1 MFAPKS
7 VSRGVAGSYTTWVLG
22 TVEYTTWVSIGV
34 YIQYLLNQSFPF
46 ISRNRKQC
54 LRGQGSLSILM
65 GWGLQYSFTTATISR
80 KAMFAPKS
88 VSRGVAG
95 SYCWVDYMG
104 KGNYSICSIFPL
116 QQRFSRPKLFGNTN
130 FPYFSVSAILNA
142 NVAFRKLRTPTDIV
156 WMLLYTLPHTL
167 PLLKAITQSIP
178 DKNRTEWN
186 RMNPWTGL
194 DTNRNGTEPERTASR
209 FIKLFSNRCES
220 MRTTGTLLQRF
231 KGFKRIKNKN

>member
-7 VSRGVAGSYTTWVLG
+7 VSRGVAGSYGWVYYMGIGDYSLC
-22 TVEYTTWVSIGV
+22 SIFPLQQKIWG
-34 YIQYLLNQSFPF
+34 QSCSAALIF
-46 ISRNRKQC
+46 RKP
-54 LRGQGSLSILM
+54 
-65 GWGLQYSFTTATISR
+65 R
-80 KAMFAPKS
+80 KAMFAPTS

-116 QQRFSRPKLFGNTN
+116 QQRFSKPKLFGNTN
-130 FPYFSVSAILNA
+130 FPYFPVSAILKA
-142 NVAFRKLRTPTDIV
+142 IDFRKLRTPTDIV

-167 PLLKAITQSIP
+167 PLLKAKTQSIP

-220 MRTTGTLLQRF
+220 MRTTGTLY
-231 KGFKRIKNKN
+231 IYNII